1 MAPQPNSVSSPDHAA
16 TLLID
21 VVRQLAEADSM
32 DLVSGVVKRAAR
44 ALVGAD
50 GATFVLRDG
59 DQCHYVDE
67 DAIAPMWKGLKFP
80 LTACI
85 SGWAM
90 QYRQQAI
97 IPDIYADA
105 RIPHDAYRPTFVK
118 SLVMTPVRT
127 LRPNAAIGTYWAQ
140 SYTPS
145 PIEAGWLQM
154 LADSTAVALES
165 VRLAE
170 ELKAVRSASATPN
183 QLVRMCAWTR
193 RIDLNGEWVSIENYL
208 LQRFNLGV
216 THSISDEGLA
226 MVTPEFGRP

>member
-1 MAPQPNSVSSPDHAA
+1 VSSTDRAA
-16 TLLID
+16 SLLID
-21 VVRQLAEADSM
+21 VVRQLADAGSID
-32 DLVSGVVKRAAR
+32 DVTAIVKQTAR
-44 ALVGAD
+44 TLVGAD

-97 IPDIYADA
+97 IPDIYVDD

-127 LRPNAAIGTYWAQ
+127 LRPNAAIGTYWATA
-140 SYTPS
+140 YTPS
-145 PIEAGWLQM
+145 PVEAGWLQI
-154 LADSTAVALES
+154 LADSTAVALEN
-165 VRLAE
+165 VRRAE
-170 ELKAVRSASATPN
+170 DSEPSRLRRIEPE

-193 RIDLNGEWVSIENYL
+193 RIELDGEWISVESFL
-208 LQRFNLGV
+208 LSRFNLAV
-216 THSISDEGLA
+216 THSISDEGIA
-226 MVTPEFGRP
+226 MMTPEFGDLDAQAAPA

>member
-1 MAPQPNSVSSPDHAA
+1 MSSASLADA
-16 TLLID
+16 TTLD
-21 VVRQLAEADSM
+21 D
-32 DLVSGVVKRAAR
+32 VSGVVKRAAR

-59 DQCHYVDE
+59 DQCHYLDE
-67 DAIAPMWKGLKFP
+67 DAIAPLWKGLRFP

-90 QYRQQAI
+90 QFRQQAI
-97 IPDIYADA
+97 IPDIYTDA

-127 LRPNAAIGTYWAQ
+127 LRPGAAIGTYWAT
-140 SYTPS
+140 SRTPS
-145 PIEAGWLQM
+145 PVEAGWLQI

-165 VRLAE
+165 VRLAG
-170 ELKAVRSASATPN
+170 ELRAARSARFEAD

-193 RIDLNGEWVSIENYL
+193 RIEMDGQWMSVESFL
-208 LQRFNLGV
+208 LKRFNVAV
-216 THSISDEGLA
+216 THSISDEGLT
-226 MVTPEFGRP
+226 MMTPEFEAA